1 VFRRCKAEEEGP
13 VEEAKER
20 PANCCTT
27 WINLVYFARE
37 VKLLRKPPANRG
49 IKTVPKGR
57 DLINVRPVLA
67 TSFVEYL
74 FELSNICRERI
85 SALLKS

>member
-1 VFRRCKAEEEGP
+1 LLYDPDKFSVL
-13 VEEAKER
+13 
-20 PANCCTT
+20 T
-27 WINLVYFARE
+27 RE

-74 FELSNICRERI
+74 FKLSDIYR
-85 SALLKS
+85 